1 MCDGESCG
9 CRGAGLAALRMM
21 VGVVFIAHGYQ
32 KLFVYGLA
40 QVSGMFGHM
49 GIPLPSVA
57 GPLVAFVE
65 FLGGLA
71 LFFGLGTRWA
81 AILLAI
87 NMAVAVLAV
96 HLKGGF
102 FAQGGGFE
110 YPLTLLVANVAL
122 ALSGPGCCAVDN
134 LICKK
139 KTEAPP
145 AA

>member
-40 QVSGMFGHM
+40 QVSGMFGHI
-49 GIPLPSVA
+49 GIPLANVA

-65 FLGGLA
+65 LLGGLA
-71 LFFGLGTRWA
+71 LFFGLGTRWV

-122 ALSGPGCCAVDN
+122 ALAGPGACAVDN

-145 AA
+145 VA

>member
-1 MCDGESCG
+1 MCHGESCG
-9 CRGAGLAALRMM
+9 CRGAGIAALRMM

-49 GIPLPSVA
+49 GIPLPGVA
-57 GPLVAFVE
+57 GPLVTFVE
-65 FLGGLA
+65 LLGGLA

-96 HLKGGF
+96 HAKNGF
-102 FAQGGGFE
+102 FLPTGCE
-110 YPLTLLVANVAL
+110 YALTLLVANVAL
-122 ALSGPGCCAVDN
+122 ALAGPGVCAVDN

>member
-1 MCDGESCG
+1 MCHGESCG
-9 CRGAGLAALRMM
+9 CRGAGIAALRMM
-21 VGVVFIAHGYQ
+21 VGVVFMAHGYQ

-40 QVSGMFGHM
+40 GVSGAFAHM
-49 GIPLPSVA
+49 GIPLPGVA
-57 GPLVAFVE
+57 GPLVTFVE
-65 FLGGLA
+65 LLGGLA

-102 FAQGGGFE
+102 FLPAGFE
-110 YPLTLLVANVAL
+110 YALTLLVANVAL
-122 ALSGPGCCAVDN
+122 ALAGPGVCAVDN

-145 AA
+145 AV